1 MNMATILHVYCSLSY
16 IQTSIFTLL
25 YQYNIDVNAI
35 DKLGRNGLHYAA
47 ISNNIYAFEWL
58 VQHGCRLEAV
68 DTQHYR
74 PEDVYCILRIDL
86 PSWLVIIII
95 KHY

>member
-1 MNMATILHVYCSLSY
+1 M
-16 IQTSIFTLL
+16 
-25 YQYNIDVNAI
+25 NAI

-74 PEDVYCILRIDL
+74 PEDVYCIF
-86 PSWLVIIII
+86 
-95 KHY
+95 